1 MTQQPEAPQQPET
14 PSAVTPHVVREYG
27 SNGLFGIA
35 VPQAN
40 PVVEPEM
47 WSLAPRGVS
56 LVTTRLQGSKVNSK
70 NRLLEYIDNLAASL
84 DAFDVAPVDAVGIAC
99 TGSSYL
105 LGAAEE
111 ERQLARHEAVFKY
124 PIITAAQAIRR
135 SLAALNARVIS
146 LVAPYPPWLIDT
158 CRGYWAAAGIEL
170 ASVISYG
177 PGPADTRDVYG
188 FTSGL
193 VEAATRDLDVAGAD
207 AVVLTGTGVPTLR
220 VMPEIARRTGR
231 PVLSSNLCLMWSLLS
246 MERRVKFSAEPQELL
261 STCRD
266 LT

>member
-1 MTQQPEAPQQPET
+1 MVQLPET
-14 PSAVTPHVVREYG
+14 PSEKHVDREYG

-47 WSLAPRGVS
+47 WSLAPPGVS

-70 NRLLEYIDNLAASL
+70 NRLLEYVDNLAASL

-105 LGAAEE
+105 LGVAEE

-124 PIITAAQAIRR
+124 PIITAAQAIKR
-135 SLAALNARVIS
+135 SLSALNIRVIS
-146 LVAPYPPWLIDT
+146 LVAPYPAWLVDA
-158 CRGYWAAAGIEL
+158 CRGYWASVGIEL
-170 ASVISYG
+170 AAVIPCG

-193 VEAATRDLDVAGAD
+193 VETATRDLDVSGVE
-207 AVVLTGTGVPTLR
+207 AVVLTGTGVPTLK
-220 VMPEIARRTGR
+220 VMPEIARRTDR
-231 PVLSSNLCLMWSLLS
+231 PVLSSNLCLMWSLLKL
-246 MERRVKFSAEPQELL
+246 ERRAKFAAEPMELL

-266 LT
+266 LA

>member
-1 MTQQPEAPQQPET
+1 MA
-14 PSAVTPHVVREYG
+14 REYG
-27 SNGLFGIA
+27 SSGLFGIA

-56 LVTTRLQGSKVNSK
+56 LVTTRLQGSKVNSRK
-70 NRLLEYIDNLAASL
+70 RLLEYIYNLPVSL

-111 ERQLARHEAVFKY
+111 ERQLARYEADFKY
-124 PIITAAQAIRR
+124 PIITAAQAIKR
-135 SLAALNARVIS
+135 ALWAMDARVIS
-146 LVAPYPPWLIDT
+146 LIAPYPAWLVDA
-158 CRGYWAAAGIEL
+158 CREYWGAAGIEL
-170 ASVISYG
+170 AAVVSYG
-177 PGPADTRDVYG
+177 PGPDDTRDVYR

-193 VEAATRDLDVAGAD
+193 VEAATRDLDAEGVE
-207 AVVLTGTGVPTLR
+207 AVVLTGTGVPTLK
-220 VMPEIARRTGR
+220 VMPEIARRTNR

-246 MERRVKFSAEPQELL
+246 LERRAEFSATPIELL
-261 STCRD
+261 TNFRD
-266 LT
+266 LG